1 MIASHWG
8 MAQGATPEEQF
19 VQLDIPCLH
28 GFGEEER
35 RRLAAYLE
43 TRHFAPGAMILS
55 SVAPPPAL
63 HFILSGEVHLSRQAG
78 QRLLRERA
86 LLGRGQVC
94 GLGAL
99 VREMPLA
106 EGAHAAA
113 QTLVLALTP
122 PQEQLARQ
130 RMPRLMERLAELVA
144 LHAQLPLHECD
155 FLRAL
160 RAAPVLGT
168 VNARFLSELYQR
180 AELHAVA
187 AGTRLGSGDRR
198 TEDRYGPGIYYVVAG
213 QLSGFRHINETER
226 VPCRTWTGE
235 AFIDGSLI
243 GGTEQR
249 VSIVAERPTIFVY
262 VSRKAYLDLCQ
273 QAPAFRRAI
282 RMAKDDRHRNSPC
295 P

>member
-1 MIASHWG
+1 MIASRWG
-8 MAQGATPEEQF
+8 LAQGGTPEEHF

-43 TRHFAPGAMILS
+43 TRRFAPGAVILAPG
-55 SVAPPPAL
+55 APPPAL
-63 HFILSGEVHLSRQAG
+63 HFILSGEVSLSRQAS
-78 QRLLRERA
+78 LPLPRERA
-86 LLGRGQVC
+86 LLGRGHVC
-94 GLGAL
+94 GLKAL
-99 VREMPLA
+99 VPEMPLV
-106 EGAHAAA
+106 EGAHAMTP
-113 QTLVLALTP
+113 TLVLALTP

-144 LHAQLPLHECD
+144 LHAQLPLYERD

-160 RAAPVLGT
+160 RAAPVLGK
-168 VNARFLSELYQR
+168 VNARFLSDLYQH

-187 AGTRLGSGDRR
+187 AGTQLGSGGRR
-198 TEDRYGPGIYYVVAG
+198 TDERYGPGIYYVVAG
-213 QLSGFRHINETER
+213 QLSVSRHINETER

-243 GGTEQR
+243 GGTEQI

-262 VSRKAYLDLCQ
+262 VSRKAYLELCR

-282 RMAKDDRHRNSPC
+282 RIAKGDRPPASP
-295 P
+295 